1 MELTSK
7 LIIHL
12 LPLLCLGLGI
22 GHLDRSNIAFAQ
34 LQMGAELGLTH
45 SDFAVCSGIFFLAYA
60 TFQVPCAHLAGR
72 IGPRLV
78 LGWCLVFQGLVAAGQ
93 SLVTGGSQLAALRLL
108 LGLPEAAYYPSATLY
123 VSLWFPDASRAR
135 AAAVF
140 QAFAGL
146 GVVLGNLSAGPIMQ
160 LLDGAAGAA
169 GWRWLFASQGL
180 PAVVLGA
187 LTLLWLPDRPADA
200 AFLSD
205 GERAELLLQL
215 ASSDTAAAGKPLP
228 LGRALVEVL
237 RRGLTWTHAAL
248 SFSLCTLMYMN
259 MFFLPTMLKELRPGW
274 PLATIGLLGAIP
286 PLLSLL
292 SAPAVGAWADRTS
305 AHDRRGRARRF
316 S

>member
-108 LGLPEAAYYPSATLY
+108 LGLPEAAYYP
-123 VSLWFPDASRAR
+123 
-135 AAAVF
+135 
-140 QAFAGL
+140 
-146 GVVLGNLSAGPIMQ
+146 
-160 LLDGAAGAA
+160 
-169 GWRWLFASQGL
+169 
-180 PAVVLGA
+180 
-187 LTLLWLPDRPADA
+187 
-200 AFLSD
+200 
-205 GERAELLLQL
+205 
-215 ASSDTAAAGKPLP
+215 
-228 LGRALVEVL
+228 
-237 RRGLTWTHAAL
+237 
-248 SFSLCTLMYMN
+248 
-259 MFFLPTMLKELRPGW
+259 
-274 PLATIGLLGAIP
+274 
-286 PLLSLL
+286 
-292 SAPAVGAWADRTS
+292 
-305 AHDRRGRARRF
+305 
-316 S
+316 